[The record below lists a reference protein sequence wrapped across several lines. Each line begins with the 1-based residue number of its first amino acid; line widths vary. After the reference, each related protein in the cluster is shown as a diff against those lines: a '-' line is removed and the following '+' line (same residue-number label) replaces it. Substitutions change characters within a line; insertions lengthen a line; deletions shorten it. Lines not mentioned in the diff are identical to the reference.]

1 MISNE
6 LKKTINTYY
15 LTLQELMWKLAE
27 RTTKGDTFTIET
39 IAGKITFS
47 L

>member
-6 LKKTINTYY
+6 LKKIIDSYY
-15 LTLQELMWKLAE
+15 PTLQELMCKLAE
-27 RTTKGDTFTIET
+27 RITKGDILNIATV
-39 IAGKITFS
+39 AGKITFS

>member
-6 LKKTINTYY
+6 LKKIIDSYCP
-15 LTLQELMWKLAE
+15 TLQELMCKLAE